1 MTFVTLFG
9 FLPHTAHSRASSDN
23 VLGDQ
28 LLLATIN
35 STKWGGRP
43 CSVQFILTHF
53 SSVTINKVSV
63 TISFSL
69 IKSSLDVQETIP
81 NKQLKFKCSFMIVFC
96 VFLQ

>member
-9 FLPHTAHSRASSDN
+9 FLPHTDHSRASSDN
-23 VLGDQ
+23 MLGDQ

-43 CSVQFILTHF
+43 RSVQFILTHF
-53 SSVTINKVSV
+53 SSLTINKVSV